1 MSSAVAVLSF
11 APPPAQVQ
19 AFHAVSSW
27 SRVISVGTS
36 WQAAGPACRHRSR
49 TTSVLPRR
57 VLGVVKEQSD
67 LRMGGSDNAKLE
79 TDVSIEGT
87 DERPAPPVA
96 GNLFRT
102 LTGPQFSVA
111 VGIGIIL
118 AVLANRI
125 ATPNLVDTQART
137 DILGVIASG
146 GLVTNGVYL
155 LDLNVKE
162 AEEVTLVGT
171 FVQEYA
177 EELSSPARQ
186 DLQWLGESLLLV
198 SAATS
203 VLVYRDGKTLARV
216 GVMGES
222 AVIKDAPI
230 LRKCFR
236 DGLDGREQYL
246 AALQTLPGKIEFD
259 YLPENCQAV
268 LMLPMHESSAV
279 VVIGTNRARA
289 FTPKDIAWMKGLSE
303 HATLSLR
310 EAVVT

>member
-1 MSSAVAVLSF
+1 MGVL
-11 APPPAQVQ
+11 
-19 AFHAVSSW
+19 
-27 SRVISVGTS
+27 R
-36 WQAAGPACRHRSR
+36 
-49 TTSVLPRR
+49 
-57 VLGVVKEQSD
+57 KQSGA
-67 LRMGGSDNAKLE
+67 RMGGSDDGSLE
-79 TDVSIEGT
+79 TDASIEGT
-87 DERPAPPVA
+87 EERPAAPVA
-96 GNLFRT
+96 GNLLRT

-118 AVLANRI
+118 AVLVNRI
-125 ATPNLVDTQART
+125 ATADLVDTQART

-177 EELSSPARQ
+177 EELTPAARQ

-203 VLVYRDGKTLARV
+203 VLVYSGGKTLARV

-222 AVIKDAPI
+222 AAVQDAPI
-230 LRKCFR
+230 LKKCVR
-236 DGLDGREQYL
+236 DGRDGREQYL

-268 LMLPMHESSAV
+268 LMLPVHESSTV

-303 HATLSLR
+303 QATLSLR
-310 EAVVT
+310 EAAMAL